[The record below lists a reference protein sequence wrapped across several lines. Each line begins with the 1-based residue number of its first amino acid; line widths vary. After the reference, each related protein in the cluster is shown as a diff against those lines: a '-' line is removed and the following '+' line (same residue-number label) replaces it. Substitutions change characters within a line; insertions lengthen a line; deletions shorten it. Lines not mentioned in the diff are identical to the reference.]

1 QLIPDSQ
8 DGFRPTYQTT
18 NNPLILRTMVDK
30 AEALGNP
37 LYFAY
42 MDWTNAFPSTDRSV
56 MWIKLFSL
64 GVKGPMID

>member
-1 QLIPDSQ
+1 SRQY
-8 DGFRPTYQTT
+8 FRPTYRTT
-18 NNPLILRTMVDK
+18 NNPLILRTMIDK
-30 AEALGNP
+30 AKSLGTP

-56 MWIKLFSL
+56 MWIKLFSM